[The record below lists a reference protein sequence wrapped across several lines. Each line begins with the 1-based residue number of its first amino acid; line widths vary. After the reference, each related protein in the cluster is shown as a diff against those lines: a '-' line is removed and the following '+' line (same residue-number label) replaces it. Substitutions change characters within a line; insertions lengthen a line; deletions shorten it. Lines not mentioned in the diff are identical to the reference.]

1 MTSKYEL
8 VYFWQGIAV
17 IGKGITYI
25 LAMIALIKY
34 IIS

>member
-1 MTSKYEL
+1 MTKYEL

-25 LAMIALIKY
+25 LLMMALIKY
-34 IIS
+34 IIT

>member
-17 IGKGITYI
+17 IGNYVYTRYDSID
-25 LAMIALIKY
+25 
-34 IIS
+34 

>member
-1 MTSKYEL
+1 MIKYEL

-25 LAMIALIKY
+25 LLMMALIKY
-34 IIS
+34 IIT